1 LHLISRPSSLRQ
13 RALPKM
19 EKQEFVPL
27 FYTFP
32 LAFNPQKTRL
42 ALEEKG
48 TKYHSKFIHAL
59 TGGNLTADY
68 LKINPNATVPTLETS
83 PGQYITDSNDI
94 LRYIDSQGEP
104 LGGNLVDR
112 ALVEKWYK
120 FVGEEWDA
128 NLYAFS
134 ASPGPGKLIC
144 DFKIKVAQAQKKKH
158 PEFAE
163 IYQKRED
170 FFTRYMKELNDEEV
184 KKSLE
189 TKLESALTDAETQ
202 LNASPFVAGNAF
214 SMADV
219 ILITILARTESV
231 GKQEAYL
238 KRPALKKYFDEARK
252 RHSYKVAIGSY
263 EGMGALPFIIPTL
276 GSIFARNLLHLHAY

>member
-1 LHLISRPSSLRQ
+1 M
-13 RALPKM
+13 AT
-19 EKQEFVPL
+19 EEFVPV
-27 FYTFP
+27 FYSFP

-48 TKYHSKFIHAL
+48 IKYNVKIIHAL

-83 PGQYITDSNDI
+83 PGKYITDSNDI

-104 LGGNLVDR
+104 LGGSLVDR
-112 ALVEKWYK
+112 ALVDKWYK
-120 FVGEEWDA
+120 FVGEEWDG

-134 ASPGPGKLIC
+134 ANPGTGKLIC
-144 DFKIKVAQAQKKKH
+144 EFKVKVAQAQKKKH
-158 PEFAE
+158 PELAE

-170 FFTRYMKELNDEEV
+170 FFSRYLKEINDEEV
-184 KKSLE
+184 KKGLDA
-189 TKLESALTDAETQ
+189 KLSSALDDAETQ

-219 ILITILARTESV
+219 VLITVLARAESV
-231 GKQEAYL
+231 GKEEVYL
-238 KRPALKKYFDEARK
+238 KRPALSKYFHEAKK
-252 RHSYKVAIGSY
+252 RQSYKTAIGQY
-263 EGMGALPFIIPTL
+263 TGIVGTLPLLLPTL
-276 GSIFARNLLHLHAY
+276 GSIFSRNLLHMHAY